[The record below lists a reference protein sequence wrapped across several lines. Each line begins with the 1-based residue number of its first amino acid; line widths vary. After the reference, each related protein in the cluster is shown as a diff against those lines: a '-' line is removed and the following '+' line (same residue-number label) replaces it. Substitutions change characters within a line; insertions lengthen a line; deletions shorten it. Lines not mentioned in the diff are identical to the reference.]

1 MSVLLFT
8 EGDEL
13 SLQALSLAQTLGD
26 VRAISLDGAYAPA
39 AWAAAIAAASDGA
52 DASSRPAPIV
62 GTSSLPTS
70 QRFLDQPSRPT

>member
-1 MSVLLFT
+1 MSVLHFT

-39 AWAAAIAAASDGA
+39 AWAAAIAAASVVAKISICCGF
-52 DASSRPAPIV
+52 SV
-62 GTSSLPTS
+62 
-70 QRFLDQPSRPT
+70 